1 MKGSENSEERIIETL
16 RQLGKRAFTKEIA
29 KKAKMSQQT
38 ASKYL
43 MTLEAKGKVKKD
55 DSQPPY
61 MYWELKN
68 GKDWG
73 K

>member
-1 MKGSENSEERIIETL
+1 
-16 RQLGKRAFTKEIA
+16 
-29 KKAKMSQQT
+29 
-38 ASKYL
+38 